1 MLMAQVNTEIF
12 REYDIRGNAETDLN
26 SEFIYLFG
34 VASATYFKELKE
46 TKILVGAD
54 NRTSSPRIKAILIAA
69 LTNSG
74 CQVVDIQTVT
84 TPLFYYSRVL
94 YGINAGLM
102 ITASHNPAEFN
113 GFKVAYGP
121 GTIYGAEILKLR
133 DLCLKLNRGTALR
146 PQAAIETQV
155 ERREPAAAYLEM
167 LAEKIKLPCPLKVVV
182 DCGNGTAGLWA
193 QAFFKRL
200 GCEVIPLFC
209 ESDGTFPNH
218 HPDPVASVNLQSL
231 RQTVLENRADLG
243 IGFDGDGDRLGV
255 VDDTGGIIW
264 GDQLMMLYWREI
276 LQKYPGATCIV
287 EVKCS
292 QGLVREIE
300 RLGGKPLFY
309 KTGHSL
315 IKAKMREIGAVFT
328 GEMSGHMF
336 FADEYYGFDDAFY
349 AAGRLLRIL
358 AGSGQKLSALL
369 SDLPKYYA
377 TAETRV
383 PCVDGDKFRI
393 VEQFR
398 EKMRRIYQVIDVDG
412 ARVLYPD
419 GWGLVRAS
427 NTQPAIVARCEAQTQ
442 DGLEGITQE
451 FKTLLSSFPEVGAF
465 NWEY

>member
-1 MLMAQVNTEIF
+1 MPQVNTEIF
-12 REYDIRGNAETDLN
+12 REYDIRGNAATDLG

-34 VASATYFKELKE
+34 VATAAYFKELGE
-46 TKILVGAD
+46 TTVLVGAD
-54 NRTSSPRIKAILIAA
+54 NRTSSARIKASLVAG

-74 CQVVDIQTVT
+74 CQVVDIGTVT

-94 YGINAGLM
+94 YRINAGLM

-113 GFKVAYGP
+113 GFKVACGA

-133 DLCLKLNRGTALR
+133 DLCLKLNRETTPT
-146 PQAAIETQV
+146 PQPMVKAQV
-155 ERREPAAAYLEM
+155 ERREPANAYLTM
-167 LAEKIKLPCPLKVVV
+167 LADKIKLRRPLKVVI

-193 QAFFKRL
+193 KACFKRL
-200 GCEVIPLFC
+200 GCEVIPLYC

-218 HPDPVASVNLQSL
+218 HPDPVASANLQSL
-231 RQTVLENRADLG
+231 KQTVLANQADLG

-255 VDDTGGIIW
+255 VDDTGRIIW
-264 GDQLMMLYWREI
+264 GDQLMVLYWREI
-276 LQKYPGATCIV
+276 LKQHPGTTCIV

-292 QGLVREIE
+292 QGLVSEIE
-300 RLGGKPLFY
+300 RLGGRPLFY

-358 AGSGQKLSALL
+358 ADSDQKLSELFHDV
-369 SDLPKYYA
+369 SQYHS

-383 PCVDGDKFRI
+383 PCSDLDKFRI
-393 VEQFR
+393 VALFR
-398 EKMRRIYQVIDVDG
+398 EKMRQSYQVIDIDG

-427 NTQPAIVARCEAQTQ
+427 NTQPVIVARCEASTQ
-442 DGLEGITQE
+442 AGLELITSE
-451 FKTLLSSFPEVGAF
+451 FKELLNSFPEVGVF
-465 NWEY
+465 DWEY

>member
-1 MLMAQVNTEIF
+1 MAPTVNTEIF
-12 REYDIRGNAETDLN
+12 REYDIRGNAEADL
-26 SEFIYLFG
+26 SSDFVYLFG
-34 VASATYFKELKE
+34 TAAAAYFKSLGE
-46 TKILVGAD
+46 TTVLVGAD
-54 NRTSSPRIKAILIAA
+54 NRTSSERIRVSLIAA

-74 CQVVDIQTVT
+74 CQVVDLGTVT

-94 YGINAGLM
+94 YEINAGLM

-113 GFKVAYGP
+113 GFKVACGP
-121 GTIYGAEILKLR
+121 GTIYGAEILRLR
-133 DLCLKLNRGTALR
+133 DLCVALSHEAGLT
-146 PQAAIETQV
+146 PQPPIASRV
-155 ERREPAAAYLEM
+155 ERREPAAAYLAM
-167 LAEKIKLPCPLKVVV
+167 LTEKLKLARPLKVVI

-193 QAFFKRL
+193 EACFKRL

-218 HPDPVASVNLQSL
+218 HPDPVASANLQTL
-231 RQTVLENRADLG
+231 KQTVLTAQADLG

-255 VDDTGGIIW
+255 VDDTGRIIW
-264 GDQLMMLYWREI
+264 GDQLMVLYWREI
-276 LQKYPGATCIV
+276 LRQHPGTQCIV

-292 QGLVREIE
+292 QSLISEIE

-336 FADEYYGFDDAFY
+336 FADEYFGFDDAFY
-349 AAGRLLRIL
+349 AAGRLLRLL
-358 AGSGQKLSALL
+358 AASGQKLSALF
-369 SDLPKYYA
+369 SDLPQYFA

-383 PCVDGDKFRI
+383 PCADADKFRV

-398 EKMRRIYQVIDVDG
+398 EKMRQTYEVIDIDG
-412 ARVLYPD
+412 ARVVYPD

-427 NTQPAIVARCEAQTQ
+427 NTQPVIVARCEAQTPA
-442 DGLEGITQE
+442 GLERITRE
-451 FKTLLSSFPEVGAF
+451 FKVLLRSFPEVGDF
-465 NWEY
+465 EWEY